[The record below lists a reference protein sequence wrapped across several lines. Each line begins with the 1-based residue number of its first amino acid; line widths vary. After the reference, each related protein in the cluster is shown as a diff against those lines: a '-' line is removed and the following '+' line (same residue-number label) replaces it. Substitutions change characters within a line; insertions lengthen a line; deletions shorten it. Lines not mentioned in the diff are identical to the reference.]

1 MNIKILSRLYSKRN
15 QVYKIMLEIEGKS
28 QPAIMKIYSGKDNL
42 PEAEYRNMKMLYD
55 YGINVPRIICKDNN
69 RLIMEYI
76 DGDLVN
82 DLVERLDTGEW
93 IDKLALWFSQL
104 HKISKDSDTLLKG
117 DVNLRNFIYSNGEIY
132 GLDFEEIRWGD
143 VRTDLADVCFFMLT
157 NTPSFTK
164 EKHIMLRRFLQCY
177 ENYSGSK
184 LEKMGRFLRNSKN
197 EAKKRRKKRWTACI
211 VKQLTL

>member
-42 PEAEYRNMKMLYD
+42 PEAEYWNMKMLYD

-197 EAKKRRKKRWTACI
+197 EAKKRRKKRLDGLHC
-211 VKQLTL
+211 

>member
-143 VRTDLADVCFFMLT
+143 VRIDLADVCFFMLT

-197 EAKKRRKKRWTACI
+197 EAKKRRKKRLDGLHC
-211 VKQLTL
+211 